1 MNERSSAA
9 TREIAALVQDIQN
22 KTGEAV
28 HVMEAGTQQVATGTV
43 LAERSGDALRRI
55 RTVVQR
61 VNASVQEISA
71 ASEEMRRSS
80 DTVTGRIVDIA
91 AIVEESSASSE
102 EMSASAIEVSNS
114 INSVT
119 AITKSQG
126 DAAGKLVQ
134 SADDLQRVAQSL
146 ADAMARFKLD
156 TATAPAASTS
166 TKLRMV
172 RAA

>member
-1 MNERSSAA
+1 
-9 TREIAALVQDIQN
+9 
-22 KTGEAV
+22 
-28 HVMEAGTQQVATGTV
+28 
-43 LAERSGDALRRI
+43 
-55 RTVVQR
+55 
-61 VNASVQEISA
+61 
-71 ASEEMRRSS
+71 MRRRHHR
-80 DTVTGRIVDIA
+80 RIVDIA

-119 AITKSQG
+119 AIIKTQG

-156 TATAPAASTS
+156 TATAPGGGSIDQAPHSASRLS
-166 TKLRMV
+166 RLGPASSPAPDYRMGSV
-172 RAA
+172 APPVTEDLNSAE